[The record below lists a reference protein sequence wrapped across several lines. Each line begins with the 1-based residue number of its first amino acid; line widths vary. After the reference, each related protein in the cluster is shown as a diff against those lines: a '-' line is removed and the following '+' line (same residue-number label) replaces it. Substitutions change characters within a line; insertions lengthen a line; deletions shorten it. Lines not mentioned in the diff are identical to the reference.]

1 MKLRMMKSLKIMTK
15 KKIVKNNSVMRGSQM
30 AARAVELLPCMI
42 GGNEMAK
49 KTRYRKYAE
58 GMQKMYRNQKRKSTK
73 SSSKSVLKK
82 LKQLKAQEF
91 HMTIPIGE
99 TDGE

>member
-1 MKLRMMKSLKIMTK
+1 MTK

-58 GMQKMYRNQKRKSTK
+58 GMQKMYKNKNGRSTK
-73 SSSKSVLKK
+73 STSKSVLKK
-82 LKQLKAQEF
+82 LKQLKGQEF
-91 HMTIPIGE
+91 HITVTHP
-99 TDGE
+99 

>member
-1 MKLRMMKSLKIMTK
+1 MKLRMLKSLKKMTK
-15 KKIVKNNSVMRGSQM
+15 KKVVKNKSVMRGSRM
-30 AARAVELLPCMI
+30 AALLI

-49 KTRYRKYAE
+49 KTRYRQYAE

-73 SSSKSVLKK
+73 STSKSVLKK
-82 LKQLKAQEF
+82 LKQLKGQEF
-91 HMTIPIGE
+91 HITIPIGE

>member
-1 MKLRMMKSLKIMTK
+1 
-15 KKIVKNNSVMRGSQM
+15 MRGSQM

-49 KTRYRKYAE
+49 KTRYRQYAE
-58 GMQKMYRNQKRKSTK
+58 GMQEMYKNKNGQSTK
-73 SSSKSVLKK
+73 STSKSVLKK
-82 LKQLKAQEF
+82 LKQLKGQEF
-91 HMTIPIGE
+91 HITIPIGG